1 MINVV
6 GGYMRY
12 INKQDL
18 LIVARNCGLL
28 MIGIGA
34 MCLVPIIIDLIFL
47 EFNAVYFLMPAT
59 ISIVVGLIFIKGL
72 EKYSINKIRMKHA
85 MMISSLSWI
94 WASFICGLV
103 LYFVTGIGIV
113 DSIFECMSALT
124 GSGITIY
131 PDVEILPYSILF
143 FRALQQWI
151 GGLGVIVMII
161 AILTKPGVMSSKL
174 YQSEAR
180 EERIKPSIKATIKQ
194 IIKIYL
200 IFTVLGIVL
209 YSLAGMPLFD
219 SICNTFCIISTGGMS
234 VKNANIGFYQNDM
247 IYFITI
253 FLMILGATSFLVH
266 YNIIKTRGKSLI
278 QDMQFKALISLI
290 AVSTFL
296 IYVTS
301 NIVPMDNLFTVV
313 SAVTTTGASIQSAT
327 VMGGWPPFT
336 IFIIMML
343 MLIGGSTG
351 STVGALKLMR
361 VITFFKGIY
370 RNSREILSPVGSV
383 VPLPKSDQKLTE
395 EIVAQS
401 GNYITLYFMCILI
414 TWSLLSLYGHD
425 PFNSLFFTM
434 SMQGN
439 VGLEIGQLSQTI
451 EWPLKI
457 VGMFNMWTGRLEI
470 YPVLITLRAIFEV
483 FKK

>member
-1 MINVV
+1 MINVM

-234 VKNANIGFYQNDM
+234 VKTANIGFYQHDL

-253 FLMILGATSFLVH
+253 FHFWNCLDI
-266 YNIIKTRGKSLI
+266 YLI
-278 QDMQFKALISLI
+278 
-290 AVSTFL
+290 
-296 IYVTS
+296 
-301 NIVPMDNLFTVV
+301 
-313 SAVTTTGASIQSAT
+313 
-327 VMGGWPPFT
+327 
-336 IFIIMML
+336 
-343 MLIGGSTG
+343 
-351 STVGALKLMR
+351 
-361 VITFFKGIY
+361 
-370 RNSREILSPVGSV
+370 
-383 VPLPKSDQKLTE
+383 
-395 EIVAQS
+395 
-401 GNYITLYFMCILI
+401 
-414 TWSLLSLYGHD
+414 
-425 PFNSLFFTM
+425 
-434 SMQGN
+434 
-439 VGLEIGQLSQTI
+439 
-451 EWPLKI
+451 
-457 VGMFNMWTGRLEI
+457 
-470 YPVLITLRAIFEV
+470 
-483 FKK
+483 